1 MDWMRVEMDRMDGW
15 MVDECRDS
23 QVQVHI
29 VWNPTE
35 GQKGSTNQRK
45 ATNQRIP
52 LGATDGFICRVKWPV
67 TLLNLYSTRSPGA

>member
-1 MDWMRVEMDRMDGW
+1 MRGLDESGDVEGDGQDGW
-15 MVDECRDS
+15 MVDESRDS
-23 QVQVHI
+23 QVHI

-52 LGATDGFICRVKWPV
+52 RDGR
-67 TLLNLYSTRSPGA
+67 TSPSVA